1 MINKGYDQFSGLML
15 ERYFRQLY
23 AEKERVTEVGHWWD
37 KSGENEIDL
46 IAIEKLDKRVTIGEV
61 KRNEKKIS
69 MQTLEEKFVNI
80 RSHFRGYQIQFVALS
95 LGDM

>member
-1 MINKGYDQFSGLML
+1 M
-15 ERYFRQLY
+15 
-23 AEKERVTEVGHWWD
+23 TEVGHWWD

-46 IAIEKLDKRVTIGEV
+46 IAIEKLDKHVTIGEV

-69 MQTLEEKFVNI
+69 MQTLEEKFANI

>member
-1 MINKGYDQFSGLML
+1 MKFYGRNQEI
-15 ERYFRQLY
+15 EH
-23 AEKERVTEVGHWWD
+23 VTEVGHWWD

-80 RSHFRGYQIQFVALS
+80 RSHFRGYQINFVALS
-95 LGDM
+95 LGDL